1 MGAGVD
7 GAEQPRQ
14 LALRVLAG
22 AGHRRVTL
30 TTDAV
35 IAGQV
40 VFELPGILP
49 ALGDGASS
57 FLDPPGQSLRNQ
69 TCLKSGVDP

>member
-14 LALRVLAG
+14 LALRVFVG

-49 ALGDGASS
+49 ALGDGASRHFS
-57 FLDPPGQSLRNQ
+57 SSVWRFG
-69 TCLKSGVDP
+69 T